1 MMTQIA
7 AVSLAALAA
16 AGGPDAARDT
26 IFSLPDGGRLEVQ
39 NRAGS
44 IRVQGTTE
52 GVVRIGAADRPGR
65 ALRVR
70 RSGSVVRVSV
80 SERWRGRSDEEA
92 VSVLIDVPRGTD
104 VRLQGVETEIRVEDV
119 AGSVEAQTVDEG
131 VTVRG
136 PARSVRAR
144 SVDDDVAVSG
154 ARGRVDLHS
163 VDGDVRV
170 TDVRGEIRAES
181 IDGDVVLRRVRSDRV
196 EASTMDGDLL
206 FDGPIR
212 AGGEYSL
219 STHDGDVWL
228 TVAEG
233 TGAAFEVNVHSGSI
247 DAGFPLPGVEG
258 EGAGRTYRF
267 TLGDGAATVNLRSF
281 DGVVFL
287 RRPDELPDDRI
298 PEGRNR

>member
-1 MMTQIA
+1 MVTQIA
-7 AVSLAALAA
+7 AAALAALAA
-16 AGGPDAARDT
+16 AGGPEVARDT
-26 IFSLPDGGRLEVQ
+26 VFTMPDGGRLEVQ
-39 NRAGS
+39 NRSGS
-44 IRVQGTTE
+44 ILVRGTTE
-52 GVVRIGAADRPGR
+52 GVVRIGAADRPRR

-70 RSGSVVRVSV
+70 RSGRVVRVSV
-80 SERWRGRSDEEA
+80 SERWRGERDEEEVA
-92 VSVLIDVPRGTD
+92 LRIDVPRDTD
-104 VRLQGVETEIRVEDV
+104 VRLQGVETEIRVEEV
-119 AGSVEAQTVDEG
+119 AGSVEARTVDAG

-144 SVDDDVAVSG
+144 SVDDDVVVSG
-154 ARGRVDLHS
+154 ARGRVELHS

-170 TDVRGEIRAES
+170 TDARGEIRAES

-212 AGGEYSL
+212 AGGEYAL

-233 TGAAFEVNVHSGSI
+233 TGAAFEVSVHAGSV
-247 DAGFPLPGVEG
+247 DAGFPLPGLEQ

-287 RRPDELPDDRI
+287 RRPDELPDERI
-298 PEGRNR
+298 PDGRNR